1 MTPRFA
7 AILLIRFCVHFGLI
21 AGGFASAL
29 ACTGGVIEGSGGPS
43 RADCAGQ
50 LRRSFASSAHAAPVT
65 PARQLTALFEEDW
78 QWSLRNHPE
87 SATALGDH
95 RFDDRWTDNSAGAI
109 ALREA
114 HAREM
119 LARVQRIPRSRLT
132 GVDLV
137 SSEVFTYR
145 QRMDVEAQQFPVL
158 RTRVLSAINGI
169 HLDFSEVTRDM
180 PLRTEADLRK
190 LLARI
195 AAYPLRVRQDIALLR
210 EGARLGWVTHQGSLA
225 RVPAQIDAL
234 LVGELRQG
242 PLFAPFA
249 ELLTTSA
256 TDIPTVR
263 RTELAATG
271 ERALADHVTPALRE
285 LRRCVV
291 DELLPRSPES
301 GGLASYPGGAAV
313 YAYVVRQ
320 QTTTDI
326 SVQAIH
332 ALGLTEVARL
342 RAEMEATIVRS
353 GFSGSF
359 AEFVDFLNT
368 DPKFFYTSAAD
379 LLAGYRDIAKR
390 VDAELPKLFAE
401 LPRAT
406 YGIRPIEAH
415 QGEDAAEY
423 YSPPAADGSRP
434 GWFNANVQALKLRPK
449 WDMEALFLHE
459 AVPGHH
465 LQNARALELATLPN
479 FRRSEW
485 YVAYGEGWALYA
497 EGLGDQLGLYT
508 DVYSRFGQQRME
520 IWRAARLVVDTG
532 IHALGWTRQQA
543 IDWMVE
549 RTGIAR
555 ADITAEVDRYYAWP
569 GQALGYKIG
578 QLKIVELRE
587 RARQALGERFD
598 LRRFHMAALDQ
609 GALPLNVLEQ
619 LLDGWIATELR
630 ANQR

>member
-1 MTPRFA
+1 
-7 AILLIRFCVHFGLI
+7 
-21 AGGFASAL
+21 
-29 ACTGGVIEGSGGPS
+29 
-43 RADCAGQ
+43 
-50 LRRSFASSAHAAPVT
+50 
-65 PARQLTALFEEDW
+65 
-78 QWSLRNHPE
+78 
-87 SATALGDH
+87 
-95 RFDDRWTDNSAGAI
+95 
-109 ALREA
+109 
-114 HAREM
+114 M

-132 GVDLV
+132 GVDRA

-145 QRMDVEAQQFPVL
+145 QRMQVEAQRFPVL
-158 RTRVLSAINGI
+158 RTRVLSAMDGV
-169 HLDFSEVTRDM
+169 HLDFNQVIRDM
-180 PLRTEADLRK
+180 PLRTEADVRK

-195 AAYPLRVRQDIALLR
+195 AAYPLRVRQDIELLR

-234 LVGELRQG
+234 LVGDLRRG

-249 ELLTTSA
+249 ELLTTVGS
-256 TDIPTVR
+256 DIPTAR

-271 ERALADHVTPALRE
+271 ERVLAEQAVPALRE

-301 GGLASYPGGAAV
+301 GALASYPGGAAI
-313 YAYVVRQ
+313 YAYAVRQ

-332 ALGLTEVARL
+332 ALGLKEVARL

-353 GFSGSF
+353 GFTGSF
-359 AEFVDFLNT
+359 GEFVDFLNT
-368 DPKFFYTSAAD
+368 DPNFFYTSAAD

-415 QGEDAAEY
+415 QGEEAVEY

-434 GWFNANVQALKLRPK
+434 GWFNANVLALKLRPK

-465 LQNARALELATLPN
+465 LQNARALELANLPN
-479 FRRSEW
+479 FRRSDW
-485 YVAYGEGWALYA
+485 YVAFGEGWALYA

-508 DVYSRFGQQRME
+508 DVYSKFGQQREE

-532 IHALGWTRQQA
+532 IHALGWTRLQA

-555 ADITAEVDRYYAWP
+555 ADITAEVDRYYVWP

-587 RARQALGERFD
+587 RARMALGERFD
-598 LRRFHMAALDQ
+598 LRRFHMAVLDH

-619 LLDGWIATELR
+619 LLDEWIAAELR
-630 ANQR
+630 SNRR

>member
-1 MTPRFA
+1 MTLRFA
-7 AILLIRFCVHFGLI
+7 AIFLVRVCVHFGLI
-21 AGGFASAL
+21 AGGFASA
-29 ACTGGVIEGSGGPS
+29 
-43 RADCAGQ
+43 Q
-50 LRRSFASSAHAAPVT
+50 AAPPT
-65 PARQLTALFEEDW
+65 PARQLAALFEEDW

-95 RFDDRWTDNSAGAI
+95 RFDDRWTDNSASAI

-132 GVDLV
+132 GVDRV
-137 SSEVFTYR
+137 SSDVFTYR
-145 QRMDVEAQQFPVL
+145 QRMEVEAQQFPVL
-158 RTRVLSAINGI
+158 RTRVLSAMDGV
-169 HLDFSEVTRDM
+169 HLDFNQVIRDM
-180 PLRTEADLRK
+180 PLRTEADVRK

-195 AAYPLRVRQDIALLR
+195 AAYPLRVRQDIELLR

-234 LVGELRQG
+234 LVGELRRG

-249 ELLTTSA
+249 ELLTTAGS
-256 TDIPTVR
+256 DIPTAR

-271 ERALADHVTPALRE
+271 ERVLAEQVAPALRE

-301 GGLASYPGGAAV
+301 GALASYPGGAAV
-313 YAYVVRQ
+313 YAYAVRQ

-353 GFSGSF
+353 GFTGSF
-359 AEFVDFLNT
+359 VEFVDFLNT

-379 LLAGYRDIAKR
+379 LLTGYRDIAKR

-415 QGEDAAEY
+415 QGEEAVEY

-434 GWFNANVQALKLRPK
+434 GWFNANVLALKLRPK

-465 LQNARALELATLPN
+465 LQNARALELANLPN
-479 FRRSEW
+479 FRRSDW

-508 DVYSRFGQQRME
+508 DVYSKFGQQREE

-532 IHALGWTRQQA
+532 IHALGWTRLQA

-555 ADITAEVDRYYAWP
+555 ADITAEVDRYYVWP

-587 RARQALGERFD
+587 RARQSLGDRFD
-598 LRRFHMAALDQ
+598 LRRFHMAVLDH

-619 LLDGWIATELR
+619 LLDEWIAAELR
-630 ANQR
+630 VNRR

>member
-7 AILLIRFCVHFGLI
+7 AIFLVRFCVHFGLI
-21 AGGFASAL
+21 AGGCAS
-29 ACTGGVIEGSGGPS
+29 V
-43 RADCAGQ
+43 Q
-50 LRRSFASSAHAAPVT
+50 AAPVT
-65 PARQLTALFEEDW
+65 PAHQLAALFEEDW
-78 QWSLRNHPE
+78 QWSQRNHPE

-95 RFDDRWTDNSAGAI
+95 RFDDRWTDNSASAI
-109 ALREA
+109 TLREA

-119 LARVQRIPRSRLT
+119 LARVQRIPRGRLI
-132 GVDLV
+132 GVDRV
-137 SSEVFTYR
+137 SSEVFTHR
-145 QRMDVEAQQFPVL
+145 QRMEVEAQQFPVL
-158 RTRVLSAINGI
+158 RTRVLSAMDGV
-169 HLDFSEVTRDM
+169 HLEFSQVTREM
-180 PLRTEADLRK
+180 PLRTEADVRK

-195 AAYPLRVRQDIALLR
+195 AAYPLRVQQDIALLR

-234 LVGELRQG
+234 LAGELRRG
-242 PLFAPFA
+242 PLFAPFD
-249 ELLTTSA
+249 ELLTTSG
-256 TDIPTVR
+256 TDIPAAR

-271 ERALADHVTPALRE
+271 ERALADQVVPVLRE

-291 DELLPRSPES
+291 EELLPLSPES
-301 GGLASYPGGAAV
+301 GALGSYPGGAAV
-313 YAYVVRQ
+313 YAYAVRQ
-320 QTTTDI
+320 QTTTDMG
-326 SVQAIH
+326 VQAIH
-332 ALGLTEVARL
+332 ALGLQEVARL
-342 RAEMEATIVRS
+342 RADMEATIVRS

-415 QGEDAAEY
+415 QGEDAVEY
-423 YSPPAADGSRP
+423 YSPPAANGSRS
-434 GWFNANVQALKLRPK
+434 GWFNANVLALKTRPK
-449 WDMEALFLHE
+449 WEMEALFLHE

-479 FRRSEW
+479 FRRSDW

-508 DVYSRFGQQRME
+508 DVYSKFGQQRME

-532 IHALGWTRQQA
+532 IHALGWTRPQA

-555 ADITAEVDRYYAWP
+555 ADITAEVDRYYVWP

-578 QLKIVELRE
+578 QLKLVELRE
-587 RARQALGERFD
+587 RARMALGSRFD
-598 LRRFHMAALDQ
+598 LRRFHLAVLDH
-609 GALPLNVLEQ
+609 GALPLNVLER
-619 LLDGWIATELR
+619 LLDEWIATELR
-630 ANQR
+630 VSRR

>member
-1 MTPRFA
+1 MTLRFA
-7 AILLIRFCVHFGLI
+7 AIFLVRVCVHFGLI
-21 AGGFASAL
+21 AGGFASA
-29 ACTGGVIEGSGGPS
+29 
-43 RADCAGQ
+43 Q
-50 LRRSFASSAHAAPVT
+50 AAQPT
-65 PARQLTALFEEDW
+65 PARQLAALFEEDW

-95 RFDDRWTDNSAGAI
+95 RFDDRWTDNSANAI
-109 ALREA
+109 ALRDA

-132 GVDLV
+132 GVDRA

-145 QRMDVEAQQFPVL
+145 QRMQVEAQRFPVL
-158 RTRVLSAINGI
+158 RTRVLSAMDGV
-169 HLDFSEVTRDM
+169 HLDFNQVIRDM
-180 PLRTEADLRK
+180 PLRTEADVRK

-195 AAYPLRVRQDIALLR
+195 AAYPLRVRQDIELLR

-234 LVGELRQG
+234 LVGELRRG

-249 ELLTTSA
+249 EQLTTVGS
-256 TDIPTVR
+256 DIPTAR

-271 ERALADHVTPALRE
+271 ERVLAEQVAPALRE

-301 GGLASYPGGAAV
+301 GALASYPGGAAV
-313 YAYVVRQ
+313 YAYAVRQ

-332 ALGLTEVARL
+332 ALGLKEVARL

-353 GFSGSF
+353 GFTGSF
-359 AEFVDFLNT
+359 GEFVDFLNT
-368 DPKFFYTSAAD
+368 DPNFFYTSAAD

-415 QGEDAAEY
+415 QGEEAVEY

-434 GWFNANVQALKLRPK
+434 GWFNANVLALKLRPK

-465 LQNARALELATLPN
+465 LQNARALELANLPN
-479 FRRSEW
+479 FRRSDW
-485 YVAYGEGWALYA
+485 YVAFGEGWALYA
-497 EGLGDQLGLYT
+497 EGLGDQLGLYS
-508 DVYSRFGQQRME
+508 DVYSKFGQQREE

-532 IHALGWTRQQA
+532 IHALGWTRLQA

-555 ADITAEVDRYYAWP
+555 ADITAEVDRYYVWP

-587 RARQALGERFD
+587 RARMALGERFD
-598 LRRFHMAALDQ
+598 LRRFHMAVLDH

-619 LLDGWIATELR
+619 LLDEWIAAELR
-630 ANQR
+630 SNRR